1 MKYIIRYLIKNIEK
15 IFINFCPTLYL
26 GLTRAQDS
34 NDRFLF
40 GYNFIKKNKNSN
52 NIRILD
58 VGCGSGNF
66 YAYFK
71 SLFSEIKY
79 TGLDFDHEKMKSR
92 KFNNDNCK
100 IIAHDLRK
108 DWFFGEFDFVWSSEV
123 IEHLFDDQ
131 TFFQNLVKST
141 KKGGYI
147 MITTPF
153 INSYINFANKYG
165 WSKEP
170 SKVEITGHVRLG
182 YNENDI
188 KNLATK
194 NNLKLVNIYFISEC
208 DNFRAKNFFKLN
220 NGFFCYFFNLL
231 YYLKILRYKR
241 YETNDLINDNLKYF
255 CIGAVFQK

>member
-1 MKYIIRYLIKNIEK
+1 MFFYNLIKNIEK
-15 IFINFCPTLYL
+15 IFIRFCPTLYL

-34 NDRFLF
+34 NDRYLF
-40 GYNFIKKNKNSN
+40 GSNFIKKNKNSN
-52 NIRILD
+52 NIKILD

-66 YAYFK
+66 YAYIK
-71 SLFSEIKY
+71 SLSSKIKY
-79 TGLDFDHEKMKSR
+79 TGLDFDHEKMKSK
-92 KFNNDNCK
+92 KFKNDNFK

-131 TFFQNLVKST
+131 SFFQNMVKST

-147 MITTPF
+147 IITTPF

-182 YNENDI
+182 YNENNI
-188 KNLATK
+188 KNLATR

-208 DNFRAKNFFKLN
+208 DDFRAKNFMKLN

-241 YETNDLINDNLKYF
+241 YVTNDLVDDNLKYF
-255 CIGAVFQK
+255 SIAAVFQK